1 MLPEMTPAEISIVKS
16 LVAVAWA
23 DGQMESSEA
32 SVVEGLLVGFDAS
45 ELEER
50 EILEWA
56 KTPRTLETDI
66 PVGEFSL
73 EDKELLLSNAA
84 LLTLADGQRT
94 VDEAKAL
101 SSLISVLEL
110 SESQAKAILSASEDG
125 ALRLSSRSLG

>member
-1 MLPEMTPAEISIVKS
+1 MTPSEINIVKS

-45 ELEER
+45 ETEER

-56 KTPRTLETDI
+56 KTPRKLDVDI
-66 PVGEFSL
+66 PVAEMTQ

-84 LLTLADGQRT
+84 LLTMADGKRT
-94 VDEAKAL
+94 TDETAALSALVKVLGMSDAEAKAIIA
-101 SSLISVLEL
+101 S
-110 SESQAKAILSASEDG
+110 SEDG
-125 ALRLSSRSLG
+125 ALRLSSRSLS